1 MICDLCGETYE
12 GWGNNGNPLIDGRV
26 CNDCNEHVIVMR
38 MTLLNEVRNQSVN
51 ATENSSGEE
60 E

>member
-1 MICDLCGETYE
+1 LICDLCGETYE